1 MEARPSRLPAPSW
14 PLEPLDR
21 RAFLRFGG
29 AAGLLAGLDT
39 LVPGYARV
47 RPGQPAKLFASDPR
61 RKPGSHRS
69 DDRRDTGSHR
79 RPDGDG
85 DDHQRHASWPSPE
98 IPGRRRGGDPGD
110 ERAGGGHLGALARD
124 PRAERYGRRPR
135 GQLPRHLARRDLRVP
150 LSYRPIRDVLV
161 PQPLGIPGATGPLRP
176 ARHRPRR
183 GGTVRVRPGLHRG
196 TFGLDLRGSAQ
207 GSWPA

>member
-14 PLEPLDR
+14 PLEPAGPKGIPALWWSR
-21 RAFLRFGG
+21 RAAGRPWTRWCPGMRGSAWATCETLR
-29 AAGLLAGLDT
+29 L
-39 LVPGYARV
+39 R
-47 RPGQPAKLFASDPR
+47 SS

-124 PRAERYGRRPR
+124 PRAERYGRRPE
-135 GQLPRHLARRDLRVP
+135 V
-150 LSYRPIRDVLV
+150 SYPGISPGETFEYRYPIGPIRDVLV

-176 ARHRPRR
+176 ARHRTPPRR
-183 GGTVRVRPGLHRG
+183 NRSSTTGTTSWYFRTGPSRIR
-196 TFGLDLRGSAQ
+196 T